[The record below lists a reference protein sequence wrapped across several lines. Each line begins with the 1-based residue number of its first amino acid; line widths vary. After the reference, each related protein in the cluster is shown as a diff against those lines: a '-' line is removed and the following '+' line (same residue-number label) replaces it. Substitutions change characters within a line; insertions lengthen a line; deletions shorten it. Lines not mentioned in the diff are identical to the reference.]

1 MSYTHW
7 RPQRNWG
14 PRVREFDWLGM
25 RALSLENE
33 VLRVSV
39 LVDKGSDVFEFLY
52 KPQDLD
58 FVWLTANGFRDP
70 RHVLANAA
78 GDAAGAFVD
87 SYGGGWQ
94 EVLPNGGAP
103 SMHAGASYG
112 QHGEIALLPW
122 DYELM
127 EDNEHAVVV
136 RLSVACLRAPLR
148 LVKELRLEA
157 GSARLEVSESVVN
170 ESPVDVRL
178 MWGHHLVFGAPF
190 LAPGARIAL
199 PDGVEGTPHE
209 QRITSGPR
217 RVAPEAFRWP
227 HTTSPDGN
235 PVDLSVLPDEGRS
248 SDIVYLSGFPEQ
260 AWYEV
265 TCRGAGL
272 RVGWDARVM
281 PYLWFW
287 QEFRGTAD
295 YPWYGRHWNVGL
307 EPFSSYP
314 TNGLADAVANGT
326 ALELAAGARRSFSL
340 FAEVMA

>member
-1 MSYTHW
+1 V
-7 RPQRNWG
+7 P
-14 PRVREFDWLGM
+14 
-25 RALSLENE
+25 A
-33 VLRVSV
+33 
-39 LVDKGSDVFEFLY
+39 
-52 KPQDLD
+52 
-58 FVWLTANGFRDP
+58 
-70 RHVLANAA
+70 
-78 GDAAGAFVD
+78 
-87 SYGGGWQ
+87 
-94 EVLPNGGAP
+94 
-103 SMHAGASYG
+103 
-112 QHGEIALLPW
+112 
-122 DYELM
+122 
-127 EDNEHAVVV
+127 
-136 RLSVACLRAPLR
+136 RAPLR

-170 ESPVDVRL
+170 ENPVDVRL

-199 PDGVEGTPHE
+199 PDGVEGTVHE
-209 QRITSGPR
+209 QPLTSGPR

-227 HTTSPDGN
+227 HATSPDGD

-287 QEFRGTAD
+287 QEFRATAD

-307 EPFSSYP
+307 EPLSSYP

-326 ALELAAGARRSFSL
+326 ALELAAGAQRSFSL